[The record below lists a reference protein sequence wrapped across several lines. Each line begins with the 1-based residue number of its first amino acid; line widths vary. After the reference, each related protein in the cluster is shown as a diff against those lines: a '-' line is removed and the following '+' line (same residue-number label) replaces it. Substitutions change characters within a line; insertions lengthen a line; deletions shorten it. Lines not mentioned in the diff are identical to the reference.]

1 MTFKPPSFMVSDE
14 NIDKDLDQPTDSVEQ
29 VESINNDTNTKTLDL
44 NKSNFKKQHMIINKI
59 FKNQKQ
65 L

>member
-29 VESINNDTNTKTLDL
+29 LQK
-44 NKSNFKKQHMIINKI
+44 KKQHMIINKI